1 MILRHESLRVVQ
13 VTGASVAD
21 WFSIRAAF
29 FLRLRHQGER
39 QVMRQRQRRLISV
52 LRRVRS
58 LLEWNL
64 LNASAIPRS
73 LARSLGNASSRRNE
87 MSKRHATSQPNLP
100 ADAFQCANKFG
111 VPLFRWS
118 VNTFSTSQEKYRC
131 NSNFSV

>member
-1 MILRHESLRVVQ
+1 VILRHESLHVVQ
-13 VTGASVAD
+13 VTDASVAD

-73 LARSLGNASSRRNE
+73 LGNASSRRNE

-100 ADAFQCANKFG
+100 AHAVQCANKFG